1 MHQSGDSYYRTILDA
16 IPATIFVVD
25 DDVRILDFN
34 DAAETTFGLLP
45 SAVLNRRGGEVLH
58 CLHATDVP
66 EGCGRGPFCKDC
78 IIRNSVTDSL
88 SGKRVT
94 RRRSKVT
101 LVTGDNRRDV
111 ELLITTSPLPPG
123 PVPLALLIL
132 EDIAEVSRLREIIPI
147 CAKCKK
153 IRDDHQFWQ
162 NVETYFAEYSGV
174 DFSHGLCP
182 ECVKVLYP
190 DMDKESSAEE

>member
-1 MHQSGDSYYRTILDA
+1 MRDDKNSYYRTILDA

-25 DDVRILDFN
+25 GDVKILDFN

-78 IIRNSVTDSL
+78 VIRNSVTDSL
-88 SGKRVT
+88 SGRRIT

-101 LVTGDNRRDV
+101 LVTGADRRDL
-111 ELLITTSPLPPG
+111 ELLITTSPLPSG
-123 PVPLALLIL
+123 AVPLALLIL
-132 EDIAEVSRLREIIPI
+132 EDISEVSRLREIIPI
-147 CAKCKK
+147 CASCKK
-153 IRDDHQFWQ
+153 IRDDHEYWQ
-162 NVETYFAEYSGV
+162 TVEAYFGDYIGV

-182 ECVKVLYP
+182 ECLKAIYP
-190 DMDKESSAEE
+190 DDGDEGRASP